1 MSGVKRSVGL
11 TFSVAVALLIGAPPA
26 ISAAA
31 PTLPSAS
38 ADAMDVPLVI
48 GPGQVSRSVATA
60 FAHAHPGSAPAGS
73 NDFGCEPSA
82 THPRP
87 VVLAHGTDTEAYA
100 DWAAMSPAL
109 AADGYCVFALNSVSY
124 THLRAHE
131 TRMFNS

>member
-48 GPGQVSRSVATA
+48 GPGQVSRSVASA
-60 FAHAHPGSAPAGS
+60 FAHAHPGAAPAGS
-73 NDFGCEPSA
+73 
-82 THPRP
+82 
-87 VVLAHGTDTEAYA
+87 
-100 DWAAMSPAL
+100 
-109 AADGYCVFALNSVSY
+109 
-124 THLRAHE
+124 
-131 TRMFNS
+131 